1 MHGKYRLL
9 HDIPCC
15 GSDFRLV
22 PNDYEP
28 FCFYFIVWKIVI
40 YKPKND
46 MANFSIVVVPTKK
59 LSNGRHRI
67 RIAVAHH
74 SQTRYISTQ
83 FTLDSAN
90 QLKNGRVVRHENAA
104 NMNAC
109 LRKLINEY
117 EEIVTSISYLPA
129 ISCTELIRIITYE
142 QKKKGITFQAVAKE
156 YMNFMK
162 GEEREKSYK
171 LYKIA
176 SERLV
181 KYMKGDFPLIQLT
194 PIHIQ
199 EFAKVLHEEN
209 LADTTI
215 RIYLT
220 LIKVIVNY
228 AGKMNY
234 VSYSIHPFVLFKMPA
249 SNVRELDLSIDELKR
264 IRDVRLLKPSL
275 SMVRD
280 IFMLTYYLGGINLRD
295 LLAYDFKNKNDMR
308 YVRHKTRNSKKG
320 ENEIVFTLQPEAKV
334 LIDKYMSRNG
344 HLQFGKYSSY
354 KQIYSLVFRHI
365 NKVTELSGV
374 KKKVTY
380 YSARKTFAQHGYDL
394 GIQIEKIEYC
404 IGHSMK
410 NNRPIF
416 NYIKIMQE
424 HADKVFRAV
433 LDQLL

>member
-1 MHGKYRLL
+1 
-9 HDIPCC
+9 
-15 GSDFRLV
+15 
-22 PNDYEP
+22 
-28 FCFYFIVWKIVI
+28 
-40 YKPKND
+40 
-46 MANFSIVVVPTKK
+46 MANFSIVIVPTKK

-83 FTLDSAN
+83 FTLDSTS
-90 QLKNGRVVRHENAA
+90 QIKNGRVIRHENAA

-129 ISCTELIRIITYE
+129 ISCTELIRIINYE
-142 QKKKGITFQAVAKE
+142 QKKKGITFQSVARE

-171 LYKIA
+171 LYMIA
-176 SERLV
+176 SDRFI

-194 PIHIQ
+194 PLHIQ
-199 EFAKVLHEEN
+199 EFAKVLREEN
-209 LADTTI
+209 LSDTTI

-220 LIKVIVNY
+220 LIKVILNY

-234 VSYSIHPFVLFKMPA
+234 VTYSIHPFILFKMPP

-264 IRDVRLLKPSL
+264 IRNVHLLKSSL
-275 SMVRD
+275 SIARD

-295 LLAYDFKNKNDMR
+295 LLTYNFKDKDYMR
-308 YVRHKTRNSKKG
+308 YIRHKTRNSKKG

-334 LIDKYMSRNG
+334 IIDKYLTKEG
-344 HLQFGKYSSY
+344 YLKFGKYSSY
-354 KQIYSLVFRHI
+354 KQIYSLIFRHI
-365 NKVTELSGV
+365 GKVSILSGI

-380 YSARKTFAQHGYDL
+380 YSARKTFAQHGYNL

-424 HADKVFRAV
+424 HADKVFREI
-433 LDQLL
+433 LNQLL

>member
-1 MHGKYRLL
+1 
-9 HDIPCC
+9 
-15 GSDFRLV
+15 
-22 PNDYEP
+22 
-28 FCFYFIVWKIVI
+28 
-40 YKPKND
+40 
-46 MANFSIVVVPTKK
+46 MANFSIVIVPTKK

-74 SQTRYISTQ
+74 SKTRYISTQ
-83 FTLDSAN
+83 FTLDSAS
-90 QLKNGRVVRHENAA
+90 QLKNGRVVRHENAT
-104 NMNAC
+104 NINIC

-117 EEIVTSISYLPA
+117 EVIVTSISYLPA
-129 ISCTELIRIITYE
+129 ISCTELVRIIAYE
-142 QKKKGITFQAVAKE
+142 QKKKGITFQTVAKE
-156 YMNFMK
+156 YMDFMK

-176 SERLV
+176 SERFI
-181 KYMKGDFPLIQLT
+181 KYMKGDFPLIQLS
-194 PIHIQ
+194 PLHIQ
-199 EFAKVLHEEN
+199 EFANVLHGEN

-220 LIKVIVNY
+220 LIKVILNY
-228 AGKMNY
+228 ATKMNY
-234 VSYSIHPFVLFKMPA
+234 ITYSIHPFILFKMPA
-249 SNVRELDLSIDELKR
+249 SNVRELDLSIDELKK
-264 IRDVRLLKPSL
+264 IRDVHLFKSSLLI
-275 SMVRD
+275 VRD

-295 LLAYDFKNKNDMR
+295 LLAYNFKDKDYMK

-320 ENEIVFTLQPEAKV
+320 ENGIAFTLQPEAKAI
-334 LIDKYMSRNG
+334 IDKYLTREG
-344 HLQFGKYSSY
+344 YLKFGRYSSY

-365 NKVTELSGV
+365 DKVTQLSGIN
-374 KKKVTY
+374 KKVTY
-380 YSARKTFAQHGYDL
+380 YSARKTFAQHGYNL

-424 HADKVFRAV
+424 HADKVFREI

>member
-1 MHGKYRLL
+1 
-9 HDIPCC
+9 
-15 GSDFRLV
+15 
-22 PNDYEP
+22 
-28 FCFYFIVWKIVI
+28 
-40 YKPKND
+40 
-46 MANFSIVVVPTKK
+46 MANFSIVIVPTKK

-83 FTLDSAN
+83 FTLDSTS
-90 QLKNGRVVRHENAA
+90 QIKNGRVVRHENAA

-129 ISCTELIRIITYE
+129 ISCTELIRIINYE
-142 QKKKGITFQAVAKE
+142 QKKKGITFQSVARK

-171 LYKIA
+171 LYMIA
-176 SERLV
+176 SDRFI

-194 PIHIQ
+194 PLHIQ
-199 EFAKVLHEEN
+199 EFAKVLREEN
-209 LADTTI
+209 LSDTTI

-220 LIKVIVNY
+220 LIKVILNY

-234 VSYSIHPFVLFKMPA
+234 VTYSIHPFILFKMPA

-264 IRDVRLLKPSL
+264 IRDVHLLKSSL
-275 SMVRD
+275 SIARD

-295 LLAYDFKNKNDMR
+295 LLTYNFKDKVFMR
-308 YVRHKTRNSKKG
+308 YIRHKTRNSKKG

-334 LIDKYMSRNG
+334 IIDKYLTKEG
-344 HLQFGKYSSY
+344 YLKFGKYSSY
-354 KQIYSLVFRHI
+354 KQIYSLIFRHI
-365 NKVTELSGV
+365 GKVSILSGI

-380 YSARKTFAQHGYDL
+380 YSARKTFAQHGYNL

-424 HADKVFRAV
+424 HADKVFREI
-433 LDQLL
+433 LNQLL

>member
-1 MHGKYRLL
+1 
-9 HDIPCC
+9 
-15 GSDFRLV
+15 
-22 PNDYEP
+22 
-28 FCFYFIVWKIVI
+28 
-40 YKPKND
+40 
-46 MANFSIVVVPTKK
+46 
-59 LSNGRHRI
+59 
-67 RIAVAHH
+67 
-74 SQTRYISTQ
+74 
-83 FTLDSAN
+83 
-90 QLKNGRVVRHENAA
+90 
-104 NMNAC
+104 MNTC

-142 QKKKGITFQAVAKE
+142 QKKKGITFQTVAKE
-156 YMNFMK
+156 YMDFMK

-176 SERLV
+176 SERFI
-181 KYMKGDFPLIQLT
+181 KYMKGDFPLIQLN
-194 PIHIQ
+194 PLHIQ
-199 EFAKVLHEEN
+199 EFANVLHEEN

-220 LIKVIVNY
+220 LIKVILNY
-228 AGKMNY
+228 AAKMNY
-234 VSYSIHPFVLFKMPA
+234 ITYSIHPFILFKMPA

-264 IRDVRLLKPSL
+264 IRDVHLFKPSL
-275 SMVRD
+275 SIVRD

-295 LLAYDFKNKNDMR
+295 LLAYNFKDKDYMR

-320 ENEIVFTLQPEAKV
+320 ENEIAFTLQPEAKAI
-334 LIDKYMSRNG
+334 IDKYLTREG
-344 HLQFGKYSSY
+344 YLKFGKYSSY
-354 KQIYSLVFRHI
+354 RQIYSLIFRHI
-365 NKVTELSGV
+365 DKVTQLSGIS
-374 KKKVTY
+374 KKVTY
-380 YSARKTFAQHGYDL
+380 YSARKTFAQHGYNL

-424 HADKVFRAV
+424 HADKVFREI

>member
-15 GSDFRLV
+15 GLV
-22 PNDYEP
+22 FQLETNSYEP

-46 MANFSIVVVPTKK
+46 MANFSIVIVPTKK

-74 SQTRYISTQ
+74 SKTRYISTQ
-83 FTLDSAN
+83 FTLDSAS
-90 QLKNGRVVRHENAA
+90 QLKNGRVIRHENAA

-129 ISCTELIRIITYE
+129 ISCTELIHIIAYE
-142 QKKKGITFQAVAKE
+142 QKKKGITFQTVAKE
-156 YMNFMK
+156 YMDFMK

-176 SERLV
+176 SERFI

-194 PIHIQ
+194 PLHIQ
-199 EFAKVLHEEN
+199 EFANVLHEEN

-220 LIKVIVNY
+220 LIKVILNY
-228 AGKMNY
+228 ATKINY
-234 VSYSIHPFVLFKMPA
+234 VTYSIHPFTLLKMPA
-249 SNVRELDLSIDELKR
+249 SNVRELDLSVDELKR
-264 IRDVRLLKPSL
+264 IRDVHLFKSSL
-275 SMVRD
+275 SIVRD

-295 LLAYDFKNKNDMR
+295 LLAYNFKDKDYMK

-320 ENEIVFTLQPEAKV
+320 ENGIAFTLQPEAKAIIN
-334 LIDKYMSRNG
+334 LENIR
-344 HLQFGKYSSY
+344 L
-354 KQIYSLVFRHI
+354 I
-365 NKVTELSGV
+365 NKYTVWFS
-374 KKKVTY
+374 
-380 YSARKTFAQHGYDL
+380 D
-394 GIQIEKIEYC
+394 I
-404 IGHSMK
+404 
-410 NNRPIF
+410 
-416 NYIKIMQE
+416 
-424 HADKVFRAV
+424 
-433 LDQLL
+433 

>member
-1 MHGKYRLL
+1 
-9 HDIPCC
+9 
-15 GSDFRLV
+15 
-22 PNDYEP
+22 
-28 FCFYFIVWKIVI
+28 
-40 YKPKND
+40 

-59 LSNGRHRI
+59 LANGRHRI
-67 RIAVAHH
+67 RIAVAHR
-74 SQTRYISTQ
+74 SQTRYIPTQ
-83 FTLDSAN
+83 FTLDSVS
-90 QLKNGRVVRHENAA
+90 QLKNGRIIRHENAT

-142 QKKKGITFQAVAKE
+142 QKKKGVTFQTIAKE
-156 YMNFMK
+156 YMEFMK
-162 GEEREKSYK
+162 GEERDKSYK

-176 SERLV
+176 SERFI

-194 PIHIQ
+194 PFHIQ

-220 LIKVIVNY
+220 LIKVILNY
-228 AGKMNY
+228 AGKMNC
-234 VSYSIHPFVLFKMPA
+234 VTYSIHPFVLFKMPA
-249 SNVRELDLSIDELKR
+249 SNVRELDLSIEELKR
-264 IRDVRLLKPSL
+264 IRDAYLFKPSL
-275 SMVRD
+275 SIVRD
-280 IFMLTYYLGGINLRD
+280 LFMLTYYLGGINLRD
-295 LLAYDFKNKNDMR
+295 LLAYNFKDKEDMR

-334 LIDKYMSRNG
+334 IINKYLTKEGN
-344 HLQFGKYSSY
+344 LKFGKYSSY
-354 KQIYSLVFRHI
+354 KQIYSLIFRHI
-365 NKVTELSGV
+365 DKIMKLSGIN
-374 KKKVTY
+374 KKVTY
-380 YSARKTFAQHGYDL
+380 YSARKTFAQHGYNL

-410 NNRPIF
+410 NKRPIF

-424 HADKVFRAV
+424 HADKVFREIF
-433 LDQLL
+433 DQLL

>member
-1 MHGKYRLL
+1 
-9 HDIPCC
+9 
-15 GSDFRLV
+15 
-22 PNDYEP
+22 
-28 FCFYFIVWKIVI
+28 
-40 YKPKND
+40 
-46 MANFSIVVVPTKK
+46 MANFSIVIVPTKK

-83 FTLDSAN
+83 FTLDSTS
-90 QLKNGRVVRHENAA
+90 QIKNGRVIRHENAA

-129 ISCTELIRIITYE
+129 ISCTELIRIINYE
-142 QKKKGITFQAVAKE
+142 QKKKGITFQSVARE

-171 LYKIA
+171 LYMIA
-176 SERLV
+176 SDRFI

-194 PIHIQ
+194 PLHIQ
-199 EFAKVLHEEN
+199 EFAKVLREEN
-209 LADTTI
+209 LSDTTI

-220 LIKVIVNY
+220 LIKVILNY

-234 VSYSIHPFVLFKMPA
+234 VTYSIHPFILFKMPA

-264 IRDVRLLKPSL
+264 IRNVHLLKSSL
-275 SMVRD
+275 SIARD

-295 LLAYDFKNKNDMR
+295 LLTYNFKDKDYMR
-308 YVRHKTRNSKKG
+308 YIRHKTRNSKKG

-334 LIDKYMSRNG
+334 IIDKYLTKEG
-344 HLQFGKYSSY
+344 YLKFGKYSSY
-354 KQIYSLVFRHI
+354 KQIYSLIFRHI
-365 NKVTELSGV
+365 GKVSILSGI

-380 YSARKTFAQHGYDL
+380 YSARKTFAQHGYNL

-424 HADKVFRAV
+424 HADKVFREI
-433 LDQLL
+433 LNQLL

>member
-1 MHGKYRLL
+1 
-9 HDIPCC
+9 
-15 GSDFRLV
+15 
-22 PNDYEP
+22 
-28 FCFYFIVWKIVI
+28 
-40 YKPKND
+40 
-46 MANFSIVVVPTKK
+46 MANFSIVIVPTKK

-83 FTLDSAN
+83 FTLDSTS
-90 QLKNGRVVRHENAA
+90 QIKNGRVVRHENAA

-129 ISCTELIRIITYE
+129 ISCTELIRIINYE
-142 QKKKGITFQAVAKE
+142 QKKKGITFQSVARE

-171 LYKIA
+171 LYMIA
-176 SERLV
+176 SDRFI

-194 PIHIQ
+194 PLHIQ
-199 EFAKVLHEEN
+199 EFAKVLREEN
-209 LADTTI
+209 LSDTTI

-220 LIKVIVNY
+220 LIKVILNY

-234 VSYSIHPFVLFKMPA
+234 VTYSIHPFILFKMPA

-264 IRDVRLLKPSL
+264 IRDVHLLKPSL
-275 SMVRD
+275 SIARD

-295 LLAYDFKNKNDMR
+295 LLTYNFKDKDYMR
-308 YVRHKTRNSKKG
+308 YIRHKTRNSKKG
-320 ENEIVFTLQPEAKV
+320 ENKIVFTLQPEAKV
-334 LIDKYMSRNG
+334 IIDKYLTKEG
-344 HLQFGKYSSY
+344 YLKFGKYSSY
-354 KQIYSLVFRHI
+354 KQIYSLIFRHI
-365 NKVTELSGV
+365 GKVSILSGI

-380 YSARKTFAQHGYDL
+380 YSARKTFAQHGYNL

-424 HADKVFRAV
+424 HADKVFREI
-433 LDQLL
+433 LNQLL

>member
-1 MHGKYRLL
+1 
-9 HDIPCC
+9 
-15 GSDFRLV
+15 
-22 PNDYEP
+22 
-28 FCFYFIVWKIVI
+28 
-40 YKPKND
+40 
-46 MANFSIVVVPTKK
+46 MANFSIVIVPTKK

-83 FTLDSAN
+83 FTLDSAS
-90 QLKNGRVVRHENAA
+90 QIKNGRVVRHENAA

-129 ISCTELIRIITYE
+129 ISCTELIRIINYE
-142 QKKKGITFQAVAKE
+142 QKKKGITFQSVAKE

-171 LYKIA
+171 LYMIA
-176 SERLV
+176 SDRFI
-181 KYMKGDFPLIQLT
+181 KYMKGDFPLMQLT
-194 PIHIQ
+194 PLHIQ
-199 EFAKVLHEEN
+199 EFAKVLREEN
-209 LADTTI
+209 LSDTTI

-220 LIKVIVNY
+220 LIKVILNY
-228 AGKMNY
+228 ARKMNY
-234 VSYSIHPFVLFKMPA
+234 VTYSIHPFILFKMPA

-264 IRDVRLLKPSL
+264 IRDVHLLKPSL
-275 SMVRD
+275 SIARD

-295 LLAYDFKNKNDMR
+295 LLTYNFKDKDYMR
-308 YVRHKTRNSKKG
+308 YIRHKTRNSKKG

-334 LIDKYMSRNG
+334 IIDKYLTKEG
-344 HLQFGKYSSY
+344 YLKFGKYSSY
-354 KQIYSLVFRHI
+354 RQIYSLIFRHI
-365 NKVTELSGV
+365 GKVSILSGI

-380 YSARKTFAQHGYDL
+380 YSARKTFAQHGYNL

-424 HADKVFRAV
+424 HADKVFREI
-433 LDQLL
+433 LNQLL

>member
-1 MHGKYRLL
+1 
-9 HDIPCC
+9 
-15 GSDFRLV
+15 
-22 PNDYEP
+22 
-28 FCFYFIVWKIVI
+28 
-40 YKPKND
+40 
-46 MANFSIVVVPTKK
+46 MANFSIVIVPTKK

-83 FTLDSAN
+83 FTLDSTS
-90 QLKNGRVVRHENAA
+90 QIKNGRVVRHENAA

-129 ISCTELIRIITYE
+129 ISCTELIRIINYE
-142 QKKKGITFQAVAKE
+142 QKKKGITFQSVARE

-171 LYKIA
+171 LYMIA
-176 SERLV
+176 SDRFI

-194 PIHIQ
+194 PLHIQ
-199 EFAKVLHEEN
+199 EFAKVLREEN
-209 LADTTI
+209 LSDTTI

-220 LIKVIVNY
+220 LIKVILNY

-234 VSYSIHPFVLFKMPA
+234 VTYSIHPFILFKMPA

-264 IRDVRLLKPSL
+264 IRDVHLLKSSL
-275 SMVRD
+275 SIARD

-295 LLAYDFKNKNDMR
+295 LLTYNFKDKDYMR
-308 YVRHKTRNSKKG
+308 YIRHKTRNSKKG

-334 LIDKYMSRNG
+334 IIDKYLTKEG
-344 HLQFGKYSSY
+344 YLKFGKYSSY
-354 KQIYSLVFRHI
+354 KQIYSLIFRHI
-365 NKVTELSGV
+365 SKVSILSGI

-380 YSARKTFAQHGYDL
+380 YSARKTFAQHGYNL

-424 HADKVFRAV
+424 HADKVFREI
-433 LDQLL
+433 LNQLL

>member
-1 MHGKYRLL
+1 
-9 HDIPCC
+9 
-15 GSDFRLV
+15 
-22 PNDYEP
+22 
-28 FCFYFIVWKIVI
+28 
-40 YKPKND
+40 
-46 MANFSIVVVPTKK
+46 MANFSIVIVPTKK

-83 FTLDSAN
+83 FTLDSAS
-90 QLKNGRVVRHENAA
+90 QIKNGRVVRHENAA

-129 ISCTELIRIITYE
+129 ISCTELIRIINYE
-142 QKKKGITFQAVAKE
+142 QRKKGITFQSVARE

-171 LYKIA
+171 LYMIA
-176 SERLV
+176 SDRFI

-194 PIHIQ
+194 PLHIQ
-199 EFAKVLHEEN
+199 EFAKVLREES
-209 LADTTI
+209 LSDTTI

-220 LIKVIVNY
+220 LIKVILNY

-234 VSYSIHPFVLFKMPA
+234 VTYSIHPFILFKMPA

-264 IRDVRLLKPSL
+264 IRDVHLLKPSL
-275 SMVRD
+275 SIARD

-295 LLAYDFKNKNDMR
+295 LLTYNFKDKDYMR
-308 YVRHKTRNSKKG
+308 YIRHKTRNSKKG

-334 LIDKYMSRNG
+334 IIDKYLTKEG
-344 HLQFGKYSSY
+344 YLKFGKYSSY
-354 KQIYSLVFRHI
+354 KQIYSLIFRHI
-365 NKVTELSGV
+365 GKVSILSGI

-380 YSARKTFAQHGYDL
+380 YSARKTFAQHGYNL

-404 IGHSMK
+404 IGHNMK

-424 HADKVFRAV
+424 HADKVFREI
-433 LDQLL
+433 LNQLL

>member
-1 MHGKYRLL
+1 MEKV
-9 HDIPCC
+9 
-15 GSDFRLV
+15 S
-22 PNDYEP
+22 
-28 FCFYFIVWKIVI
+28 IVI
-40 YKPKND
+40 VE
-46 MANFSIVVVPTKK
+46 AKK

-83 FTLDSAN
+83 FTLDSTS
-90 QLKNGRVVRHENAA
+90 QIKNGRVVRHENAA

-129 ISCTELIRIITYE
+129 ISCTELIRIINYE
-142 QKKKGITFQAVAKE
+142 QKKKGITFQSVARE

-171 LYKIA
+171 LYMIA
-176 SERLV
+176 SDRFI

-194 PIHIQ
+194 PLHIQ
-199 EFAKVLHEEN
+199 EFAKVLREEN
-209 LADTTI
+209 LSDTTI

-220 LIKVIVNY
+220 LIKVILNY

-234 VSYSIHPFVLFKMPA
+234 VTYSIHPFILFKMPA

-264 IRDVRLLKPSL
+264 IRDVHLLKSSL
-275 SMVRD
+275 SIARD

-295 LLAYDFKNKNDMR
+295 LLTYNFKDKDYMR
-308 YVRHKTRNSKKG
+308 YIRHKTRNSKKG

-334 LIDKYMSRNG
+334 IIDKYLTKEG
-344 HLQFGKYSSY
+344 YLKFGKYSSY
-354 KQIYSLVFRHI
+354 KQIYSLIFRHI
-365 NKVTELSGV
+365 GKVSILSGI

-380 YSARKTFAQHGYDL
+380 YSARKTFAQHGYNL

-424 HADKVFRAV
+424 HADKVFREI
-433 LDQLL
+433 LNQLL

>member
-1 MHGKYRLL
+1 
-9 HDIPCC
+9 
-15 GSDFRLV
+15 
-22 PNDYEP
+22 
-28 FCFYFIVWKIVI
+28 
-40 YKPKND
+40 
-46 MANFSIVVVPTKK
+46 MANFSIVIVPTKK

-83 FTLDSAN
+83 FTLDSAS
-90 QLKNGRVVRHENAA
+90 QIKNGRVVRHENAT

-129 ISCTELIRIITYE
+129 ISCTELIRIINYE
-142 QKKKGITFQAVAKE
+142 QKKKGITFQSVAKE

-171 LYKIA
+171 LYMIA
-176 SERLV
+176 SDRFI
-181 KYMKGDFPLIQLT
+181 KYMKGDFPLMQLT
-194 PIHIQ
+194 PLHIQ

-209 LADTTI
+209 LSDTTI

-220 LIKVIVNY
+220 LIKVILNY
-228 AGKMNY
+228 ARKMNY
-234 VSYSIHPFVLFKMPA
+234 VTYSIHPFILFKMPA

-264 IRDVRLLKPSL
+264 IRDVHLLKPSL
-275 SMVRD
+275 SIARD

-295 LLAYDFKNKNDMR
+295 LLTYNFKDKDYMR
-308 YVRHKTRNSKKG
+308 YIRHKTRNSKKG

-334 LIDKYMSRNG
+334 IIDKYLTKEG
-344 HLQFGKYSSY
+344 YLKFGKYSSY
-354 KQIYSLVFRHI
+354 RQIYSLIFRHI
-365 NKVTELSGV
+365 GKVSILSGI

-380 YSARKTFAQHGYDL
+380 YSARKTFAQHGYNL
-394 GIQIEKIEYC
+394 GIQIEKMEYC

-424 HADKVFRAV
+424 HADKVFREI
-433 LDQLL
+433 LNQLL

>member
-1 MHGKYRLL
+1 
-9 HDIPCC
+9 
-15 GSDFRLV
+15 
-22 PNDYEP
+22 
-28 FCFYFIVWKIVI
+28 
-40 YKPKND
+40 
-46 MANFSIVVVPTKK
+46 MANFSIVIVPTKK
-59 LSNGRHRI
+59 LANGRHRI

-74 SQTRYISTQ
+74 SKTRYISTQ
-83 FTLDSAN
+83 FTLDSAS
-90 QLKNGRVVRHENAA
+90 QLKNGRVIRHENAT

-142 QKKKGITFQAVAKE
+142 QKKKGITFQTVASE

-162 GEEREKSYK
+162 GEERDKSFK

-176 SERLV
+176 SERFI

-194 PIHIQ
+194 PLHIQ
-199 EFAKVLHEEN
+199 EFAKVLHEDK
-209 LADTTI
+209 LADTTV

-220 LIKVIVNY
+220 LIKVILNY

-234 VSYSIHPFVLFKMPA
+234 VNYSIHPFILFKMPA
-249 SNVRELDLSIDELKR
+249 SNVRELDLSIEELKK
-264 IRDVRLLKPSL
+264 IRDTVLLKPTL
-275 SMVRD
+275 SVVRD

-295 LLAYDFKNKNDMR
+295 LLAYDFIDKEYMR

-320 ENEIVFTLQPEAKV
+320 VNEIAFTLQPEAKAIINRY
-334 LIDKYMSRNG
+334 LTREGK
-344 HLQFGKYSSY
+344 LKFGKYSSY
-354 KQIYSLVFRHI
+354 KQIYSLIFRHI
-365 NKVTELSGV
+365 DKVMKLSGIT
-374 KKKVTY
+374 KKVTY
-380 YSARKTFAQHGYDL
+380 YSARKTFAQHGYNL

-424 HADKVFRAV
+424 HADKVFREIF
-433 LDQLL
+433 DQLL

>member
-15 GSDFRLV
+15 GLV
-22 PNDYEP
+22 FQLETNSYEP

-46 MANFSIVVVPTKK
+46 MANFSIVIVPTKK

-74 SQTRYISTQ
+74 SKTRYISTQ
-83 FTLDSAN
+83 FTLDSAS
-90 QLKNGRVVRHENAA
+90 QLKNGRVIRHENAA

-129 ISCTELIRIITYE
+129 ISCTELIHIIAYE
-142 QKKKGITFQAVAKE
+142 QKKKGITFQTVAKE
-156 YMNFMK
+156 YMDFMK

-176 SERLV
+176 SERFI

-194 PIHIQ
+194 PLHIQ
-199 EFAKVLHEEN
+199 EFANVLHEEN

-220 LIKVIVNY
+220 LIKVILNY
-228 AGKMNY
+228 ATKINY
-234 VSYSIHPFVLFKMPA
+234 VTYSIHPFTLLKMPA
-249 SNVRELDLSIDELKR
+249 SNVRELDLSVDELKR
-264 IRDVRLLKPSL
+264 IRDVHLFKSSL
-275 SMVRD
+275 SIVRD

-295 LLAYDFKNKNDMR
+295 LLAYNFKDKDYMK

-320 ENEIVFTLQPEAKV
+320 ENGIAFTLQPEAKAI
-334 LIDKYMSRNG
+334 IDKYQTREG
-344 HLQFGKYSSY
+344 YLKFGKYSSY

-365 NKVTELSGV
+365 DKVALLSGIN
-374 KKKVTY
+374 KKVTY
-380 YSARKTFAQHGYDL
+380 YSALHNMD
-394 GIQIEKIEYC
+394 II
-404 IGHSMK
+404 
-410 NNRPIF
+410 
-416 NYIKIMQE
+416 
-424 HADKVFRAV
+424 
-433 LDQLL
+433 